1 MPAGI
6 TLGAESKRQPAAGGV
21 FLAAEVLER
30 GELRME
36 EPDE

>member
-1 MPAGI
+1 MPAR
-6 TLGAESKRQPAAGGV
+6 TMLGAESKCQPAAGGV